1 MRGTRHE
8 HNLRADSHQA
18 VDARQMQIQR
28 RLRLVCAFRQV
39 DDDWNTI
46 IFQKIEYLQPLSL
59 KPWYT
64 L

>member
-1 MRGTRHE
+1 
-8 HNLRADSHQA
+8 
-18 VDARQMQIQR
+18 MQIQR